1 MRGPCFPKPYADRAA
16 RLRVPC
22 GFLLAA
28 AFAWLARPS
37 WFSLLAGLPFMLAGM
52 ALRAWAA
59 GHLLKNERLAT
70 GGPYA
75 YTRNPLYL
83 GTATVAAGLAVAAR
97 RPLLALLLAVFF
109 LLLYLPAI
117 ELEEQHLRRLFA
129 DYEAYARR
137 TPRLWLGRGG
147 PSPERF
153 RWDLYKRNR
162 EHQALLALLAGLAWL
177 AWKAACGGC

>member
-1 MRGPCFPKPYADRAA
+1 MPRSWFPKAYADRAA

-28 AFAWLARPS
+28 ACAWLARPS
-37 WFSLLAGLPFMLAGM
+37 WFSLLAGLPLMLAGM

-75 YTRNPLYL
+75 HTRNPLYL
-83 GTATVAAGLAVAAR
+83 GTAALAAGVALAAR
-97 RPLLALLLAVFF
+97 RPLLALLLAAFF

-117 ELEEQHLRRLFA
+117 ELEEQHLRRLFP

-137 TPRLWLGRGG
+137 TPRLGLRLAGR
-147 PSPERF
+147 SPERF

-162 EHQALLALLAGLAWL
+162 EHRALLALLAGLAWL
-177 AWKAACGGC
+177 AWKAARGGG